1 MHAYMQSVWHTDA
14 DCEPVGIE
22 QVSAQAQMV
31 DLPKM
36 LA

>member
-1 MHAYMQSVWHTDA
+1 MHAYMHHVWHIDA

-22 QVSAQAQMV
+22 QVSVQVQMG
-31 DLPKM
+31 DHPKM

>member
-1 MHAYMQSVWHTDA
+1 MHACIQYIWHIDA

-22 QVSAQAQMV
+22 QVSQVQMV